1 MAQND
6 ELVFSDDILASA
18 TSNAKKSSAS
28 EQVYVK
34 MEFPGNEY
42 QRPKR
47 SNLATGEPVKRMA
60 LKMTPKTIHLKN
72 MDHVQSHKVH

>member
-1 MAQND
+1 MRNPRESFIPQDD

-34 MEFPGNEY
+34 MQFPGNEY
-42 QRPKR
+42 TRPKR
-47 SNLATGEPVKRMA
+47 SDLAKGER
-60 LKMTPKTIHLKN
+60 H
-72 MDHVQSHKVH
+72 QSKIWD